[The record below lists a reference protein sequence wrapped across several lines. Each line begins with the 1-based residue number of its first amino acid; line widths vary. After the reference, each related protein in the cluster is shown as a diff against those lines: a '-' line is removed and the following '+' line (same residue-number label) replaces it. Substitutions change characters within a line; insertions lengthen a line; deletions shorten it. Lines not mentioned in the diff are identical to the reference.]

1 MKRISCTII
10 TATYRALFED
20 FVRWGFGT
28 TDESD
33 RDLSRIAL
41 LVDTRGE
48 RIVTIDFPRMAKSF
62 DKAISRGFIDKG
74 AFKLLG
80 CSSGLPPFMR
90 STFEMVFDQDGRLLD
105 EANAGAV
112 KNIRQ
117 CLRLFQKVV
126 IPCGD
131 NYIKETTNA
140 FFSTDAAL
148 RRVSD
153 SWYAGDFTTHQCAL
167 DDVLCD
173 PDPDFWGR
181 EGAAPPSLLRLAQR
195 VADEVVKRFPYFNPD
210 AIIGKHG
217 PGAVADLRKGSDKY
231 TFPTWSAGLE
241 GVFPRDLHASANVRL
256 YDYEQAQSA
265 RSLWGSQELPAK
277 LIAVPK
283 AQDKPRLIASEPVS
297 NQFIQGGINKFLRE
311 CVATSILGRS
321 IDFIDQSVSRD
332 GAMAAS
338 SDPRISTV
346 DLKDASDRLSCWT
359 VERIFRR
366 APGLL
371 AALAASRSK
380 YIVDGTYGNGY
391 ALMRK
396 YAPMGNATVF
406 PLQSMAYALLAI
418 AAVIW
423 LTPSG
428 REACWTV
435 VDGVRTVDHG
445 SGGRKS
451 FWSQL
456 VAASRRVRVFGDD
469 LIVPTDSLPA
479 LSSLLEHCQLKVNG
493 GKSHFDGNFAESCG
507 CDAFRGTD
515 VTPIYVRHV
524 LDTDTPQ
531 AIASLTEV
539 CNNFWRDGLL
549 GTSTY
554 LESWIPAHF
563 RGLIP
568 ISRSALDHDANRVE
582 KHLRSGDKLRNLPL
596 SLGTFIRGTAAAAV
610 CWSSSW
616 QCRGI
621 LGLELASEPEHVSRD
636 GWESLLQFFVELP
649 PDGSV
654 RDRSWMM
661 PSSFS
666 DWKSGWVKESLLRL
680 RRVWVPI

>member
-10 TATYRALFED
+10 AATYEALFQD
-20 FVRWGFGT
+20 FVRWGYGT
-28 TDESD
+28 TDESM
-33 RDLSRIAL
+33 RDLSRIVL
-41 LVDTRGE
+41 LVNTRGE

-62 DKAISRGFIDKG
+62 DKAISRGLIDKG

-80 CSSGLPPFMR
+80 CNEGLPPFMR
-90 STFEMVFDQDGRLLD
+90 STFEMVFDDDGRLLD
-105 EANAGAV
+105 EADAGAV

-131 NYIKETTNA
+131 NYIKETTDA
-140 FFSTDAAL
+140 FFSTDATL

-153 SWYAGDFTTHQCAL
+153 SWYTCDFTNHECAL
-167 DDVLCD
+167 DDVDVD

-181 EGAAPPSLLRLAQR
+181 EWGTIPPLLRLAQR
-195 VADEVVKRFPYFNPD
+195 VADEVVKRFPSFNPD

-217 PGAVADLRKGSDKY
+217 PGAVADLRKGEDKY

-241 GVFPRDLHASANVRL
+241 RVFPRDLHAAANPRI
-256 YDYEQAQSA
+256 YNYEESTAVGCT
-265 RSLWGSQELPAK
+265 WGLQERPAK

-283 AQDKPRLIASEPVS
+283 AQDRPRLIASEPVS

-311 CVATSILGRS
+311 CVATSVLRLS
-321 IDFIDQSVSRD
+321 IDFVDQSVSRD
-332 GAMAAS
+332 GAMVAS
-338 SDPRISTV
+338 SDSRLSTV

-366 APGLL
+366 RPKLL
-371 AALAASRSK
+371 EALASSRSK
-380 YIVDGTYGNGY
+380 WIIDGKYGNGT

-406 PLQSMAYALLAI
+406 PLQSMAYTLLCI
-418 AAVIW
+418 AAVVW
-423 LTPSG
+423 LTP
-428 REACWTV
+428 
-435 VDGVRTVDHG
+435 
-445 SGGRKS
+445 GGRKS
-451 FWSQL
+451 FWSQI
-456 VAASRRVRVFGDD
+456 VSAAKRVRVFGDD
-469 LIVPTDSLPA
+469 LIVPTDCLPA

-507 CDAFRGTD
+507 CDAFRGSD

-524 LDTDTPQ
+524 LDTETPQ

-549 GTSTY
+549 GTSLY

-563 RGLIP
+563 RASIP
-568 ISRSALDHDANRVE
+568 ISRSALDHDVSRVE
-582 KHLRSGDKLRNLPL
+582 RHLRSGDKLRNLPL
-596 SLGTFIRGTAAAAV
+596 ALGTFVRGTAAAAV

-649 PDGSV
+649 QDDSA
-654 RDRSWMM
+654 RDRNLMM
-661 PSSFS
+661 PSNFS
-666 DWKSGWVKESLLRL
+666 DWKSGWVKSSLLRL